1 MRLGKRGKA
10 PVPASFDQQGGQ
22 SGKIHFIESI
32 SLQNIQFWGSG
43 EETGDACAPLG
54 GLTCTWVV
62 GSEPL
67 GFWSGTLL
75 SRYTLVPSP
84 IMPCS
89 ALAWFGGQWCLPT
102 WLPPSLHLF
111 CRALP
116 VAVSGLWTTRSA
128 LSGIGPIS
136 LGSCLDTTGHGR
148 STQSKAAAGSAAA
161 ASAILFPR
169 VPASIPW
176 WPSSPSWP

>member
-1 MRLGKRGKA
+1 MYVTGTLVRLGMRGKA

-89 ALAWFGGQWCLPT
+89 AWAWFGGQLCLPT
-102 WLPPSLHLF
+102 WLPPFLQLVLSCTSCGSLW
-111 CRALP
+111 
-116 VAVSGLWTTRSA
+116 AV
-128 LSGIGPIS
+128 
-136 LGSCLDTTGHGR
+136 DYQV
-148 STQSKAAAGSAAA
+148 STQWNRPYLSR
-161 ASAILFPR
+161 LLP
-169 VPASIPW
+169 
-176 WPSSPSWP
+176 